1 MNPVSNRCSQ
11 KNATSIRF
19 WNGIRLKWL
28 IRIWGSRLSNCSM
41 NPLRI
46 SSHFHGP
53 MRGGEMH
60 IVLLDNGR
68 SDILGS
74 PDFRRSLSCIRC
86 GACMNTRPVYRRS
99 GGHSYKTTIPGPIG
113 SILVPSRDPATHHSL
128 PFACSLCGSCSDV
141 CPVKIDLHTQLLTW
155 RREIAVRGHLPWT
168 KRASM
173 KFARVLLGNT
183 WLFETSGRIGRWL
196 LPKLPRFMVY
206 NRFNAWGNSENFP
219 RCRNRVFVSSTGS
232 G

>member
-1 MNPVSNRCSQ
+1 
-11 KNATSIRF
+11 
-19 WNGIRLKWL
+19 
-28 IRIWGSRLSNCSM
+28 
-41 NPLRI
+41 
-46 SSHFHGP
+46 

-206 NRFNAWGNSENFP
+206 NRFNAWGKQRELPPMPKQSFRELD
-219 RCRNRVFVSSTGS
+219 RQRMKK
-232 G
+232 